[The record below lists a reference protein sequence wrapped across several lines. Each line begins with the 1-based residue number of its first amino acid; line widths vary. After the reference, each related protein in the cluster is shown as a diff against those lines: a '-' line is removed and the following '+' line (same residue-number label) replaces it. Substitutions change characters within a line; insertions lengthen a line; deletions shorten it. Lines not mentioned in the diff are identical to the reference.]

1 MGKGESMDF
10 KLGLDQS
17 LKLALSMEMR
27 LSIDILKMSLKE
39 LEEYL
44 EKESA
49 KNPNIELVYFKA
61 PVSKGESYEN
71 YIENIGEKDESL
83 IDYLEEQILYLDLE
97 KNIRQPLEY
106 LINNLD
112 ERGYLLGNPEELR
125 KEGGFKLPI
134 FRKALSTLKTLEP
147 LGVGAENLIDCLKIQ
162 LENKGILTER
172 LEQILERNL
181 QDIANGDIEKIAAER
196 GLEIEQVKDY
206 IEIIKK
212 LNPKPA
218 RGFYV
223 NKKIRYII
231 PDLIVET
238 SGNTVIVSL
247 NEEDIPKI
255 RLKNEN
261 GNRKDFAMFLA
272 LERGIKKRQETLL
285 RVGEYILNY
294 QKESIVFNRPLKT
307 LKIKDIAYELNLHE
321 STISRTLKD
330 KYIKIDGKV
339 VGLRKYIVLDD
350 HAEIIKKE
358 IATIVESEDKSS
370 PLSDEKIL
378 EKLLLKKINI
388 QRRTVGRYR
397 EELGILSSR
406 KRKK

>member
-1 MGKGESMDF
+1 M
-10 KLGLDQS
+10 
-17 LKLALSMEMR
+17 
-27 LSIDILKMSLKE
+27 
-39 LEEYL
+39 
-44 EKESA
+44 
-49 KNPNIELVYFKA
+49 
-61 PVSKGESYEN
+61 
-71 YIENIGEKDESL
+71 
-83 IDYLEEQILYLDLE
+83 
-97 KNIRQPLEY
+97 
-106 LINNLD
+106 
-112 ERGYLLGNPEELR
+112 
-125 KEGGFKLPI
+125 
-134 FRKALSTLKTLEP
+134 
-147 LGVGAENLIDCLKIQ
+147 
-162 LENKGILTER
+162 
-172 LEQILERNL
+172 
-181 QDIANGDIEKIAAER
+181 
-196 GLEIEQVKDY
+196 
-206 IEIIKK
+206 
-212 LNPKPA
+212 
-218 RGFYV
+218 
-223 NKKIRYII
+223 
-231 PDLIVET
+231 
-238 SGNTVIVSL
+238 

-388 QRRTVGRYR
+388 QRRTVGKYR